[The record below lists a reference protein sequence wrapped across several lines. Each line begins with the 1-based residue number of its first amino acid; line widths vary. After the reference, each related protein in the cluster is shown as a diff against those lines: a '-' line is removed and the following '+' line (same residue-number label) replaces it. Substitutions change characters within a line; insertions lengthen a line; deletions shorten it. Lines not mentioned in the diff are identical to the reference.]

1 MQTKGSYI
9 ISFLLLVVVQVL
21 LLNNLHLFGV
31 QAYLYVM
38 FIITFPISVSS
49 KILMPISFLLG
60 LCVDVFSGTYGVHAA
75 ATTFAAFVRPLL
87 LRLIV
92 PVNDATQIESLSLS
106 KQKLNFVGFAL
117 VMVLLHHFA
126 LLMLEAFSFKHIGVV
141 AVKTLLSSVYTL
153 LLMFCLFLFQK
164 K

>member
-106 KQKLNFVGFAL
+106 KQKLNFVGFAV

-141 AVKTLLSSVYTL
+141 AVKPLLSSVYTL

>member
-75 ATTFAAFVRPLL
+75 ATTFAAFVRPWL

-106 KQKLNFVGFAL
+106 KQKLNFVGFAV

>member
-1 MQTKGSYI
+1 MQTKGWYI
-9 ISFLLLVVVQVL
+9 ISFFLLVVVQVL

-75 ATTFAAFVRPLL
+75 ATTFVAFVRPLL
-87 LRLIV
+87 LRLVV
-92 PVNDATQIESLSLS
+92 PVNDATQMESLSLS
-106 KQKLNFVGFAL
+106 KQKLNFVGFAVL
-117 VMVLLHHFA
+117 MVLLHHFA
-126 LLMLEAFSFKHIGVV
+126 LLMLEAFSFKYIGVV
-141 AVKTLLSSVYTL
+141 VIKTLLSAVYTL

>member
-75 ATTFAAFVRPLL
+75 ATTFAAFVRPSL

-106 KQKLNFVGFAL
+106 KQKLNFVGFAV

>member
-106 KQKLNFVGFAL
+106 KQKLYFVGFAV

>member
-1 MQTKGSYI
+1 MQTKGWYI
-9 ISFLLLVVVQVL
+9 ISFFLLVVVQVL

-38 FIITFPISVSS
+38 FVITFPISVSS

-75 ATTFAAFVRPLL
+75 ATTFVAFVRPLL
-87 LRLIV
+87 LRLVV
-92 PVNDATQIESLSLS
+92 PVNDATQMESLSLS
-106 KQKLNFVGFAL
+106 KQKLNFVGFAVL
-117 VMVLLHHFA
+117 MVLLHHFA
-126 LLMLEAFSFKHIGVV
+126 LLMLEAFSFKYIGVV
-141 AVKTLLSSVYTL
+141 VIKTLLSAVYTL

>member
-92 PVNDATQIESLSLS
+92 PVNDATQIESLSLP
-106 KQKLNFVGFAL
+106 KQKLNFVGFAV

>member
-106 KQKLNFVGFAL
+106 KQKLNFVGFAV

-141 AVKTLLSSVYTL
+141 VVKTLLSSVYTL
-153 LLMFCLFLFQK
+153 LLMFCLFLLQK

>member
-1 MQTKGSYI
+1 MQTKGWYI
-9 ISFLLLVVVQVL
+9 ISFFLLVVVQVL

-60 LCVDVFSGTYGVHAA
+60 LCVDIFSGTYGVHAA
-75 ATTFAAFVRPLL
+75 ATTFVAFVRPLL
-87 LRLIV
+87 LRLVV
-92 PVNDATQIESLSLS
+92 PVNDATQMESLSLS
-106 KQKLNFVGFAL
+106 KQKLNFVGFAVL
-117 VMVLLHHFA
+117 MVLLHHFA
-126 LLMLEAFSFKHIGVV
+126 LLMLEAFSFKYIGVV
-141 AVKTLLSSVYTL
+141 VIKTLLSAVYTL

>member
-1 MQTKGSYI
+1 MQTKGWYI
-9 ISFLLLVVVQVL
+9 ISFFLLVVVQVL

-38 FIITFPISVSS
+38 FVITCPISVSS

-75 ATTFAAFVRPLL
+75 ATTFVAFVRPLL
-87 LRLIV
+87 LRLVV
-92 PVNDATQIESLSLS
+92 PVNDATQMESLSLS
-106 KQKLNFVGFAL
+106 KQKLNFVGFAVL
-117 VMVLLHHFA
+117 MVLLHHFA
-126 LLMLEAFSFKHIGVV
+126 LLMLEAFSFKYIGVV
-141 AVKTLLSSVYTL
+141 VIKTLLSAVYTL

>member
-49 KILMPISFLLG
+49 RILMPISFLLG

-106 KQKLNFVGFAL
+106 KQKLNFVGFAV

-141 AVKTLLSSVYTL
+141 VVKTLLSSVYTL
-153 LLMFCLFLFQK
+153 LLMFCLFLLQK